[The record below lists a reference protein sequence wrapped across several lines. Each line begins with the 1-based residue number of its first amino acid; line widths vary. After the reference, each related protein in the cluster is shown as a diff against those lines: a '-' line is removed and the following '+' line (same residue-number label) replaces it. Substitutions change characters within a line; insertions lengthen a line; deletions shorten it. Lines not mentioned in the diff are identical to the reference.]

1 MKRIGSTRAPRPAG
15 SATAP
20 AGTTGA
26 CGSASRSPAARRT
39 VAIEDIE
46 ELRRRVGIDDVELRE
61 SIRRLRVGDRVR
73 LTLLSGPKEGAGQT
87 LWFRITRVQGSR
99 FRGRLAEGRGPAGLR
114 PGDLLS
120 FTAAHIHSVAG
131 GGPTDDE

>member
-1 MKRIGSTRAPRPAG
+1 MKRTAPTRAPTPAG

-26 CGSASRSPAARRT
+26 SGSASRSPSARRT

-46 ELRRRVGIDDVELRE
+46 ELRRRAGIDDVELRE
-61 SIRRLRVGDRVR
+61 AIRRLCVGDRVR
-73 LTLLSGPKEGAGQT
+73 LTLLSSPKAGAGQT
-87 LWFRITRVQGSR
+87 LWFRITRVRGSR
-99 FRGRLAEGRGPAGLR
+99 FRGRLAEGHSTAGLR

-120 FTAAHIHSVAG
+120 FTAAHIHSVSQK
-131 GGPTDDE
+131 GPADDQ